1 MPPLRELFGLGALAV
16 LGSAMFIRWAKSR
29 ATFSGYAE
37 IRKDVL
43 RLARAIRGEAF
54 RDAEDLVVRGNYEK
68 WPVSVRFS
76 SKSKSTVGIQME
88 APANF
93 QMTIHP
99 RGETGHEGRT
109 RISTQDSQFDSRFVA
124 MTNTPTQARLFV
136 RAEQV
141 MPLVKQVCSSSGSL
155 LRISPRHLEVA
166 ERSFSRPEVY
176 EFVINHLAT
185 IAKLAE
191 QLLEMP
197 GAAAIKI
204 VPYRT
209 RKNLGL
215 RVAVSAGLALAFF
228 AAIRL
233 PNANA
238 TDGQH
243 SSEAST
249 GGILPAD
256 AVLIGNLSKWRL
268 VQESDFDPEAASWL
282 RSEGITTSG
291 KISGDFSGKNDGQDT
306 AYILTNSDKM
316 MRVVII
322 SQGVQVYD
330 QCYQQIA
337 AAVRL
342 PHSALNGAAWKD
354 RRQGESDGD
363 GLLIVAHYE
372 DRASGLVLTLHDRRI
387 ALQLP
392 SDYRN
397 LSLF

>member
-16 LGSAMFIRWAKSR
+16 LGSAMCIRWAKSR
-29 ATFSGYAE
+29 ATFFGYSE

-43 RLARAIRGEAF
+43 RLARAFGGEVF
-54 RDAEDLVVRGNYEK
+54 RDAEDLAVRGNYEK

-76 SKSKSTVGIQME
+76 SKGNSTVGIQIE

-93 QMTIHP
+93 QMTICP
-99 RGETGHEGRT
+99 REEIGHEGRT
-109 RISTQDSQFDSRFVA
+109 RISTQDSQFDSKFA
-124 MTNTPTQARLFV
+124 TMTNTPTQARLFV
-136 RAEQV
+136 RVQEV
-141 MPLVKQVCSSSGSL
+141 MALVKRVCSSSGSL
-155 LRISPRHLEVA
+155 LRISPRRLEVA
-166 ERSFSRPEVY
+166 ERSFSHPEVY
-176 EFVINHLAT
+176 EFVMNQLAT
-185 IAKLAE
+185 MAKLAE

-238 TDGQH
+238 TDAQH
-243 SSEAST
+243 FSEAST

-268 VQESDFDPEAASWL
+268 VQEADLNPDAVSWL
-282 RSEGITTSG
+282 RAEGIAPAGT
-291 KISGDFSGKNDGQDT
+291 ISGDFSGKNNGRDT
-306 AYILTNSDKM
+306 AYILVDSDKM

-330 QCYQQIA
+330 QRYQQIA
-337 AAVRL
+337 LAVRV
-342 PHSALNGAAWKD
+342 PHSALQNVTWKD
-354 RRQGESDGD
+354 RLAGDSDGD
-363 GLLIVAHYE
+363 GLLVVARAD
-372 DRASGLVLTLHDRRI
+372 DRSSGLVFTLHDRKVL
-387 ALQLP
+387 LQLP
-392 SDYRN
+392 TDYQN